1 MIPEPASYCPAD
13 LNGDF
18 RVDVQDLLVL
28 LGAWGSYSGTPC
40 FGSPD
45 LNDSGV
51 VDVQDLLILLG
62 AWGPCPGVVTT
73 VKSLSDELTDAGL
86 TQQQWQDY
94 YNIMTGNASQLTKDN
109 WTCWFNNYITQ
120 CQNCPVC
127 PGYDPFDN

>member
-1 MIPEPASYCPAD
+1 RRSGRVRACSVRRTPAETFLMTPEPASYCPAD

-18 RVDVQDLLVL
+18 R
-28 LGAWGSYSGTPC
+28 
-40 FGSPD
+40 
-45 LNDSGV
+45 

-73 VKSLSDELTDAGL
+73 VKSLSEEIDDAGL

-94 YNIMTGNASQLTKDN
+94 YNIMTGNASQRTKDN
-109 WTCWFNNYITQ
+109 WTCWFNNRITQ

-127 PGYDPFDN
+127 PGYDPFAND